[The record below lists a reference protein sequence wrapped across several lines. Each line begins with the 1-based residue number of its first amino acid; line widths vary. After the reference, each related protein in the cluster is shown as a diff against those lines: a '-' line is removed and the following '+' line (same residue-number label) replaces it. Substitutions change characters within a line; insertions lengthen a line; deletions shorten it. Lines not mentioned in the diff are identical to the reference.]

1 MRRRSDGSS
10 VSRHAYSSCFS
21 MSKVFALLFILL
33 CALTGAA
40 QTPTTQV
47 APPNPWTV
55 SVVHTVDFQ
64 KMIERMKRQGYQRL
78 AVPASPP
85 AFVYNFATGM
95 VIDDHGHVITRLV
108 NLTPLDKEP
117 IINVTSSDGAAH
129 TAKLIGIDGATGF
142 ALLEVASLK
151 CGAPK
156 IALADA
162 LNADTKVQ
170 ILSTDVQQ
178 QVQTTPQGTRVVY
191 LPAITIA
198 QGSIGQ
204 SSIYAKVRGALTIY
218 SGSLLSR
225 NDSSVVVTPENQ
237 IVGIAQYAGFGRA
250 YLFPV
255 AFIRDTVA
263 RRVMEKKG
271 FVPAGWLG
279 ARGDSIAQLTDDEF
293 NQIGLSNRAG
303 VVLRQVAP
311 DSPAALSGMQ
321 SGDVI
326 LSVDGFDIVSAADL
340 IALLSMSPE
349 GRKVT
354 IRAFRNHQQ
363 IEFTAALGARPDSEW
378 IDPLIIPE
386 QLEPLEIQRVQLE
399 KRRLALIQQHLKY
412 QAEIKR
418 GASREASEALNEI
431 DFEIR
436 NINESLR
443 VIYAESKQLP
453 PSPRPDLTKEII
465 GGDLVAGPMTEQLAT
480 TVFKVKGGLLVR
492 SVSPGSAAARIGLK
506 AGDVIISAQE
516 QELTSVEQLLKLLNA
531 KNSQIT
537 LKIVRNDQPLAITFV
552 SN

>member
-1 MRRRSDGSS
+1 
-10 VSRHAYSSCFS
+10 
-21 MSKVFALLFILL
+21 MSKVFALLFVLL

-40 QTPTTQV
+40 QTLTTQV

-55 SVVHTVDFQ
+55 SVVHKVDFQ
-64 KMIERMKRQGYQRL
+64 KLVEWMKRQGNQRL

-85 AFVYNFATGM
+85 AFVYNCATGM
-95 VIDDHGHVITRLV
+95 VIDDQGHVITRLV

-117 IINVTSSDGAAH
+117 IINVTSSDGAVH
-129 TAKLIGIDGATGF
+129 PAKLIGVDGATGF

-151 CGAPK
+151 SGMPN

-162 LNADTKVQ
+162 FNAGTKVQ

-178 QVQTTPQGTRVVY
+178 HLQTSPQGTRLVY
-191 LPAITIA
+191 SPAITIA
-198 QGSIGQ
+198 QGSVGE
-204 SSIYAKVRGALTIY
+204 SSIYAKARGALTIY
-218 SGSLLSR
+218 SSSLLSR
-225 NDSSVVVTPENQ
+225 NDSSIVVTPENQ

-279 ARGDSIAQLTDDEF
+279 ARGDSIAQLSDDEF
-293 NQIGLSNRAG
+293 NRFGLSNRAG
-303 VVLRQVAP
+303 VVLREVAP

-321 SGDVI
+321 PGDVI

-363 IEFTAALGARPDSEW
+363 IEFTAALGARPNSEW
-378 IDPLIIPE
+378 LDPSFIPE
-386 QLEPLEIQRVQLE
+386 QQLEPLDVQRVQLE
-399 KRRLALIQQHLKY
+399 KRRMALIREHQKY
-412 QAEIKR
+412 QEAIKR

-436 NINESLR
+436 NINEALR
-443 VIYAESKQLP
+443 VIYAESKQIP

-465 GGDLVAGPMTEQLAT
+465 GGDLVAGPMTEQLAS

-492 SVSPGSAAARIGLK
+492 SVTPGSAAARIGLK
-506 AGDVIISAQE
+506 AGDVIVSAQE
-516 QELTSVEQLLKLLNA
+516 QELTSVEQLLKLLNV

-537 LKIVRNDQPLAITFV
+537 LKIVRNDQPLTITFV

>member
-1 MRRRSDGSS
+1 
-10 VSRHAYSSCFS
+10 
-21 MSKVFALLFILL
+21 MSKVFAFLFVLL
-33 CALTGAA
+33 CASTGAA
-40 QTPTTQV
+40 QAQPAQT
-47 APPNPWTV
+47 ASPNPWTV
-55 SVVHTVDFQ
+55 SVIHTVDFQ
-64 KMIERMKRQGYQRL
+64 KLVDWMKRQGNERI

-85 AFVYNFATGM
+85 IYVYNFATGM
-95 VIDDHGHVITRLV
+95 VIDDQGHVITRLV

-117 IINVTSSDGAAH
+117 IINVTSSDGVAH

-151 CGAPK
+151 SGTPN
-156 IALADA
+156 IALADTLKA
-162 LNADTKVQ
+162 GTKVQ

-178 QVQTTPQGTRVVY
+178 QLQTSPQGTHVVY
-191 LPAITIA
+191 SLAITIA
-198 QGSIGQ
+198 QGSVGQ
-204 SSIYAKVRGALTIY
+204 SSIYAKARGALTIY

-237 IVGIAQYAGFGRA
+237 IVGIAQ
-250 YLFPV
+250 L
-255 AFIRDTVA
+255 
-263 RRVMEKKG
+263 
-271 FVPAGWLG
+271 
-279 ARGDSIAQLTDDEF
+279 SDDEF
-293 NQIGLSNRAG
+293 NRIGLSNRAG
-303 VVLRQVAP
+303 VVLRQVAA

-321 SGDVI
+321 PGDVI

-349 GRKVT
+349 GRKVM

-378 IDPLIIPE
+378 IDPLFIPE
-386 QLEPLEIQRVQLE
+386 QLEPLEIQRAQLE

-418 GASREASEALNEI
+418 AASREASEALNEI

-492 SVSPGSAAARIGLK
+492 SVTPGSAAARIGLK

-531 KNSQIT
+531 KNSPIT